1 MPRTRVAIAL
11 DKAKCR
17 DAAGPMKTIGAHVSA
32 AGGVQNAPDNA
43 AAIGAN
49 AFALFTKNQRQW
61 LAPPLSETAIAQ
73 FKARCQDRFVP
84 ATILPHNSY
93 LTNLGNPD
101 PEKRAR
107 SQAAFCDEMTRCQQL
122 GLDRLNFH
130 PGSHLDACSE
140 EECLTL
146 IASGIN
152 DTLERTQGVTAVLE
166 NTAGQGT
173 CVGHRLEQLAEIIRQ
188 VNDQSRVGVCID
200 TCHAFAAGYDL
211 RSKRSFNAFW
221 REYERVI
228 GWQYLRGLHLNDS
241 KKALGSRVDR
251 HAPLGQGH
259 MGMDPFIFIMK
270 DPRFDGLPLILET
283 PEPENWAAEIATL
296 RHYLPRKRKG
306 GG

>member
-1 MPRTRVAIAL
+1 MPDRVGH
-11 DKAKCR
+11 R
-17 DAAGPMKTIGAHVSA
+17 DRPRPMKRIGAHVSA

-61 LAPPLSETAIAQ
+61 QAPPLAETSIEQ
-73 FKARCQDRFVP
+73 FKARCHDHFPP

-130 PGSHLDACSE
+130 PGSHLHACSE
-140 EECLTL
+140 EECLAF
-146 IASGIN
+146 IADAIN
-152 DTLERTQGVTAVLE
+152 DTLDRTQGVTAVLE
-166 NTAGQGT
+166 NTAGQGS
-173 CVGHRLEQLAEIIRQ
+173 CMGHRLEQLAEIIRQ
-188 VNDQSRVGVCID
+188 VRDQSRIGVCID

-228 GWQYLRGLHLNDS
+228 GWNYLRGLHLNDS
-241 KKALGSRVDR
+241 KKELGSRVDR

-259 MGMDPFIFIMK
+259 IGMDPFIYIMK
-270 DPRFDGLPLILET
+270 DPRFDFLPLILET
-283 PEPENWAAEIATL
+283 PEPEQWAAEIATL
-296 RHYLPRKRKG
+296 RQHLPRRQTAKTRMP
-306 GG
+306 